1 VRRISLLGS
10 SALATIIGLT
20 VPALAGEPDLDDIE
34 RRVVEVTP
42 RVAEVPSRIER
53 LTDGVPTQ
61 RTEESSEQVEISVS
75 SDVLFEFDRA
85 DLTPAAQALLTDVA
99 ARINEEAA
107 GPVQLRGHT
116 DSIGD
121 DAYNQ
126 ALSEQRAGAVHTAL
140 LQLVGRDDIT
150 YEVAGFGETQPVAP
164 NENPDGSDNP
174 AGRQQNRRVTITF
187 PKNGG

>member
-1 VRRISLLGS
+1 MHRIAVLAA
-10 SALATIIGLT
+10 SALGAVIGLA
-20 VPALAGEPDLDDIE
+20 VPAVAGEPDLDDIE
-34 RRVVEVTP
+34 RRVVEVSP
-42 RVAEVPSRIER
+42 RVVEVPSRIER
-53 LTDGVPTQ
+53 LADGVPTQ
-61 RTEESSEQVEISVS
+61 RTEESSEQVAISVAG
-75 SDVLFEFDRA
+75 DVLFEFDRA

-99 ARINEEAA
+99 ARITEEAA
-107 GPVQLRGHT
+107 GPVRVHGHT

-126 ALSEQRAGAVHTAL
+126 VLSEQRAGAVHTTL
-140 LQLVGRDDIT
+140 VQLVGDDDIT
-150 YEVAGFGETQPVAP
+150 YEVAGFGETQPVAA